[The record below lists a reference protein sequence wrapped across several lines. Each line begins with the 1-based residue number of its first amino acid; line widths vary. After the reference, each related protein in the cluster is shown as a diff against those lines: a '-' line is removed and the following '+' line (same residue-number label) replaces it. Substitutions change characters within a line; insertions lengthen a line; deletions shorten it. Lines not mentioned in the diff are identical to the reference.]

1 MPYIV
6 TTKQEHLDGWK
17 PLSRHAVATLFE
29 AREEAAHRIEKI
41 TGGDPDYEEMY
52 TDAQGCSELGETFG
66 PLQGGSTVEVKRVGY
81 FDLADATDVPKE
93 PRSTNDGRIVMRPAS
108 HVTDAQI
115 IDAFNAR

>member
-66 PLQGGSTVEVKRVGY
+66 PLQDGSVVEV
-81 FDLADATDVPKE
+81 E
-93 PRSTNDGRIVMRPAS
+93 PAS
-108 HVTDAQI
+108 WRKLAGGPWAPDEGWQQRI
-115 IDAFNAR
+115 IGAFNEG